1 MTSKTSNSSK
11 RTRYRKVAFK
21 VTDRQ
26 KKLIERY
33 CSAEKTTPVR
43 LMKKSIMEYMDKH
56 AYLLP
61 SEDASYIS
69 KNQLNLFDS
78 DRKAPVQITL
88 HMLLEE
94 HMQRAELSR

>member
-1 MTSKTSNSSK
+1 MPSKTTNRSK
-11 RTRYRKVAFK
+11 KIRYRKVEFK

-26 KKLIERY
+26 KQLIERY

-69 KNQLNLFDS
+69 KNQLNLFDF
-78 DRKAPVQITL
+78 DKREPIQITL